1 MKAMIMAAGVGS
13 RLMPLTGEIP
23 KPLMPVANRPL
34 LENTIKLLKK
44 HGFDQL
50 ICNLHHRAGLILEHL
65 HSDQYRDISLNYSLE
80 EELLGT
86 AGGVKNCEGFLDETF
101 VVISGDALTDLDL
114 SYLLAQHQAKGAL
127 ATIALKAE
135 EQVEQFGVVQID
147 EQGKILR
154 FQEKPKASEA
164 ISNLANT
171 GIYVFETEIFEYIP
185 ANQFYDFGQQLFPFL
200 VKSKA
205 PFYGVPIAGYWC
217 DVGNL
222 ATYRQANEDVLEKK
236 VRAEMRGTLSSSED
250 GGLVLIDE
258 GVKLGPEVRFSGNVV
273 IGRGSRLEADA
284 SVSNSVIW
292 EGTVIEKGAVL
303 QQAIAGSDCHIGA
316 HSIIRPGAVIASG
329 CILEPGS
336 DIAPGAKI
344 FKPPGGALGRGE
356 PG

>member
-1 MKAMIMAAGVGS
+1 MFLKAMIMAAGVGS
-13 RLMPLTGEIP
+13 RLMPLTAEIP

-34 LENTIKLLKK
+34 LENTIKLLKQ

-101 VVISGDALTDLDL
+101 VVISGDALTDMDL
-114 SYLLAQHQAKGAL
+114 SYLLAQHQAKGSL

-147 EQGKILR
+147 ESGKILR
-154 FQEKPKASEA
+154 FQEKPQAHEA

-171 GIYVFETEIFEYIP
+171 GVYVFETEIFKYIP
-185 ANQFYDFGQQLFPFL
+185 ANQFYDFGQQLFPFF

-205 PFYGVPIAGYWC
+205 PFYGVPMPGYWC

-222 ATYRQANEDVLEKK
+222 ATYRQANEDVLLQK
-236 VRAEMRGTLSSSED
+236 VRAEMKGTLSSSED

-258 GVKLGPEVRFSGNVV
+258 GVKLGSEVRFSGNVV
-273 IGRGSRLEADA
+273 IGRGCRLDA
-284 SVSNSVIW
+284 NASISSSVIW
-292 EGTVIEKGAVL
+292 EDTIVEQGVVV
-303 QQAIAGSDCHIGA
+303 QQAIVGSACRIGA
-316 HSIIRPGAVIASG
+316 LSAIRPGAVIASG
-329 CILEPGS
+329 CIIEPGS

-344 FKPPGGALGRGE
+344 FQRPEGNLPQ
-356 PG
+356 P